1 MVTHEAWLTR
11 LFNAHLAGLGNWLL
25 ALFHQQAA
33 NAAEPWADF
42 MVMQLT
48 VALLLIILFAIL
60 RSQLSV
66 DKPSSLQHVFE
77 LIHGFLAGESEKH
90 VGHDSRKH
98 IVLFETLF
106 CFILI
111 SNLIGVIPGFVSPT
125 QVIYV
130 PAGCALIS
138 FLYFNIVG
146 IKKHGLVKYTGHF
159 AGPIWWMAP
168 LMFIIEII
176 STLARPLSL
185 SIRLFANM
193 FAGEQV
199 TLVFMS
205 LTYLVIPALFM
216 GLHVFVGLLQ
226 SYVFVVLTMMYVGGA
241 VAEAHGSDHGSDH
254 GDAHKGEH
262 LAEAAA

>member
-1 MVTHEAWLTR
+1 MVTHEAWLTK
-11 LFNAHLAGLGNWLL
+11 LFNMYFGGLGNWLL
-25 ALFHQQAA
+25 ALFHRTAA
-33 NAAEPWADF
+33 NSEEPWADF

-48 VALLLIILFAIL
+48 VGVLIVIFFLVL

-66 DKPSSLQHVFE
+66 DKPGKLQHVFE
-77 LIHGFLAGESEKH
+77 MIHGFIGGEAT
-90 VGHDSRKH
+90 KH
-98 IVLFETLF
+98 IPHGSRRHMVIFETLF
-106 CFILI
+106 LFILL

-146 IKKHGLVKYTGHF
+146 IRKHGIVKYTGHF
-159 AGPIWWMAP
+159 GGPIWWMSP
-168 LMFIIEII
+168 LMFLIEII

-199 TLVFMS
+199 TMAFLK
-205 LTYLVIPALFM
+205 LTFLIAPAVFM
-216 GLHVFVGLLQ
+216 GLHVFVSFLQ
-226 SYVFVVLTMMYVGGA
+226 AYIFALLTMIYVSSA
-241 VAEAHGSDHGSDH
+241 VSH
-254 GDAHKGEH
+254 EH
-262 LAEAAA
+262 

>member
-1 MVTHEAWLTR
+1 MVTHEAWLTK
-11 LFNAHLAGLGNWLL
+11 LFNAYLAGFGNWLL
-25 ALFHQQAA
+25 ALFHQKAE
-33 NAAEPWADF
+33 NPSEPWADF
-42 MVMQLT
+42 MVMQIT
-48 VALLLIILFAIL
+48 VAVLLIILFAFL
-60 RSQLSV
+60 RGSLSV
-66 DKPSSLQHVFE
+66 DKPGKMQQVFE
-77 LIHGFLAGESEKH
+77 IIHDFVSGQADKT
-90 VGHDSRKH
+90 VGHDSRRH

-106 CFILI
+106 VFILV

-146 IKKHGLVKYTGHF
+146 IRKHGLVKYTAHF

-168 LMFIIEII
+168 LMFLIEII

-193 FAGEQV
+193 FAGEKV

-205 LTYLVIPALFM
+205 LTYLVVPALFM
-216 GLHVFVGLLQ
+216 GLHIFVGMLQ
-226 SYVFVVLTMMYVGGA
+226 AYVFMVLTMMYVAGA
-241 VAEAHGSDHGSDH
+241 VAEAH
-254 GDAHKGEH
+254 
-262 LAEAAA
+262 

>member
-1 MVTHEAWLTR
+1 MVTHEAWLTK
-11 LFNAHLAGLGNWLL
+11 LFNMYLGGLGNWLL
-25 ALFHQQAA
+25 ALFHQTAA
-33 NAAEPWADF
+33 NPVEPWADF
-42 MVMQLT
+42 IVMQLT
-48 VALLLIILFAIL
+48 VALLILIFFLVL
-60 RSQLSV
+60 RSQLSM
-66 DKPSSLQHVFE
+66 DKPGKLQHVFE
-77 LIHGFLAGESEKH
+77 LIHGFIAGEASKH

-98 IVLFETLF
+98 VVIFETLF
-106 CFILI
+106 VFILVC
-111 SNLIGVIPGFVSPT
+111 NLIGVIPGFVSPT

-146 IKKHGLVKYTGHF
+146 IKKHGIVKYTGHF
-159 AGPIWWMAP
+159 GGPIWWLAP
-168 LMFIIEII
+168 LMFLIEII

-205 LTYLVIPALFM
+205 LTYLVIPAVFM

-226 SYVFVVLTMMYVGGA
+226 AYVFVVLTMMYVGGA
-241 VAEAHGSDHGSDH
+241 VAEAH
-254 GDAHKGEH
+254 
-262 LAEAAA
+262 

>member
-1 MVTHEAWLTR
+1 MVTHEAWLTK
-11 LFNAHLAGLGNWLL
+11 LFNAYLAGFANWFL
-25 ALFHQQAA
+25 ALFNLKAD

-42 MVMQLT
+42 MVMQIV
-48 VALLLIILFAIL
+48 VAVLLIVLFAIL
-60 RSQLSV
+60 RSSLSV
-66 DKPSSLQHVFE
+66 SKPGAMQQVFE
-77 LIHGFLAGESEKH
+77 VIHNFVSGQAQDN
-90 VGHDSRKH
+90 VGHESRRH
-98 IVLFETLF
+98 IWLFETLF
-106 CFILI
+106 LFILC

-146 IKKHGLVKYTGHF
+146 IKKHGILKYTAHF
-159 AGPIWWMAP
+159 AGPVWWMSP
-168 LMFIIEII
+168 LMFLIEII

-205 LTYLVIPALFM
+205 LTYLVVPALFM

-226 SYVFVVLTMMYVGGA
+226 AYVFTVLTMMYVGGA
-241 VAEAHGSDHGSDH
+241 VAEAHGT
-254 GDAHKGEH
+254 
-262 LAEAAA
+262 AEAHEAQVAHAHS

>member
-1 MVTHEAWLTR
+1 V
-11 LFNAHLAGLGNWLL
+11 
-25 ALFHQQAA
+25 
-33 NAAEPWADF
+33 
-42 MVMQLT
+42 
-48 VALLLIILFAIL
+48 L

-66 DKPSSLQHVFE
+66 DKPGAMQHVFE
-77 LIHGFLAGESEKH
+77 LVHGFIKGESEKH

-106 CFILI
+106 YFILL

-130 PAGCALIS
+130 PAGCALIA

-146 IKKHGLVKYTGHF
+146 IKKHGIVKYTGHF

-216 GLHVFVGLLQ
+216 GLHVFVGMLQ

-241 VAEAHGSDHGSDH
+241 VADAHGGDH
-254 GDAHKGEH
+254 GDTHKSEH
-262 LAEAAA
+262 HAEAHAGAAA

>member
-1 MVTHEAWLTR
+1 MVTHEAWLTK
-11 LFNAHLAGLGNWLL
+11 LFNAYLAGFGNWLL
-25 ALFHQQAA
+25 ALFHQTAA

-42 MVMQLT
+42 MVMQIA
-48 VALLLIILFAIL
+48 VAVI
-60 RSQLSV
+60 LSV
-66 DKPSSLQHVFE
+66 MFAALRGSLSVSKPGPMQQVFE
-77 LIHGFLAGESEKH
+77 LIHNFVSGQAENN
-90 VGHDSRKH
+90 VGHESRRH

-106 CFILI
+106 LFILL

-130 PAGCALIS
+130 PAGCALVS

-146 IKKHGLVKYTGHF
+146 IRKHGLVKYTAHF

-168 LMFIIEII
+168 LMFLIEVI

-205 LTYLVIPALFM
+205 LTYLVVPALFM

-226 SYVFVVLTMMYVGGA
+226 AYVFTVLTMMYVGAA
-241 VAEAHGSDHGSDH
+241 VAEAHGGADSH
-254 GDAHKGEH
+254 AH
-262 LAEAAA
+262 AEAH